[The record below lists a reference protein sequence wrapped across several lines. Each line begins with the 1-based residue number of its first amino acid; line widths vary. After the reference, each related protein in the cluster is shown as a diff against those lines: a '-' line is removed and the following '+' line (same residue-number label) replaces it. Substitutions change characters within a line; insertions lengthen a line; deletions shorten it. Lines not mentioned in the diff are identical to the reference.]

1 MFAVMRQ
8 LPAGVLAALV
18 LTTSACAYQSPI
30 YRGPAAAPSIDR
42 RAYTIGYDEGR
53 QRGEQ
58 DARRRRS
65 FDPSRHDA
73 YRNVDSRNRGY
84 GYQTAYAASFR
95 QGFMAGYN
103 EGYRPNVRSD
113 VRSSNGYAS
122 PAANIGY
129 RDGYEQGRED
139 ARDGNRFDPIRS
151 LRYRAGDRDY
161 NRRYGSLDDYKREY
175 RAEFRAGY
183 DQGYRGSRR

>member
-18 LTTSACAYQSPI
+18 MTTSACASQSPI
-30 YRGPAAAPSIDR
+30 YRSPAGAPGIDR

-58 DARRRRS
+58 DARRQRS

-84 GYQTAYAASFR
+84 GSQTRYAGAFR

-103 EGYRPNVRSD
+103 EGYRLSARTGGRAYD
-113 VRSSNGYAS
+113 GYAS
-122 PAANIGY
+122 PAADIGY
-129 RDGYEQGRED
+129 RDGYQQGRED

-151 LRYRAGDRDY
+151 LRYRAGDHDY
-161 NRRYGSLDDYKREY
+161 NRRYGSLDEYKRDY
-175 RAEFRAGY
+175 RAAFQAGY
-183 DQGYRGSRR
+183 DAGYRGGRR